1 MAFYRKVEIFMDVE
15 RVVQLGHMYPLVH
28 LSFAVKEV

>member
-15 RVVQLGHMYPLVH
+15 RVVQLVTCIH
-28 LSFAVKEV
+28 LSTCLLR